1 MDVTIRT
8 TVIAGSLLVAVL
20 AAGCGT
26 QPATASASTVEG
38 CADYGV
44 YAIDHHI
51 TVTRMPAAC
60 RGLSKAQV
68 NAAAANAIDRA
79 LGGRSK
85 KPAWRRLTAEAAPRV
100 AYLFTAPQPAPS
112 ASPQAYRPA
121 GGTPLREGSGSDL
134 ALGLAA
140 LGAWLVTAC
149 SGAWLLG
156 SWIISRGIR
165 RPRRPRRPA
174 ARAASG
180 TGAPP
185 GVLLA
190 HFGLATAGLLVWVS
204 YLLAD
209 WAPLAWIAVGLLILI
224 TGLGLSVVTLG
235 LPGRR
240 SDVANVPASASPAAR
255 PVRGRVPVALIAGHG
270 LFAAATVL
278 LVLLAAIGTPAG

>member
-26 QPATASASTVEG
+26 QPSAPGASTVAG
-38 CADYGV
+38 CTDYGV
-44 YAIDHHI
+44 YAIDRQI

-68 NAAAANAIDRA
+68 NAAAANAINMTV
-79 LGGRSK
+79 GGRSK
-85 KPAWRRLTAEAAPRV
+85 KPAWRRLTAEAAPRL
-100 AYLFTAPQPAPS
+100 AYLFTASQPAS
-112 ASPQAYRPA
+112 SSPPQTYQPA
-121 GGTPLREGSGSDL
+121 GGTPFREGTGSDL
-134 ALGLAA
+134 ALSLAA
-140 LGAWLVTAC
+140 LGSWLVTAG

-174 ARAASG
+174 ACAASA

-185 GVLLA
+185 GVLLG
-190 HFGLATAGLLVWVS
+190 HFGLATGGLLVWVS
-204 YLLAD
+204 YLLAG
-209 WAPLAWIAVGLLILI
+209 WAPLAWVAVGLLILI

-235 LPGRR
+235 LPGRQ
-240 SDVANVPASASPAAR
+240 SGVADVPASAAR
-255 PVRGRVPVALIAGHG
+255 AVRGRVPLALIAGHG

-278 LVLLAAIGTPAG
+278 LVLLAAIGTRAG